1 MSTKFGILKE
11 NVSHNKLVDENGEL
25 YGYISTDI
33 FAPVFVRSMGQSRW
47 LTEFG
52 PYLGDDVKVYALDN
66 SQQGVYTIK
75 DCKELLEREKQ
86 L

>member
-33 FAPVFVRSMGQSRW
+33 FAPVFFRSMGKSRW

-52 PYLGDDVKVYALDN
+52 PYLDDDVKVYALDN
-66 SQQGVYTIK
+66 TQQGVYTIK
-75 DCKELLEREKQ
+75 DCKELLKCEKQ